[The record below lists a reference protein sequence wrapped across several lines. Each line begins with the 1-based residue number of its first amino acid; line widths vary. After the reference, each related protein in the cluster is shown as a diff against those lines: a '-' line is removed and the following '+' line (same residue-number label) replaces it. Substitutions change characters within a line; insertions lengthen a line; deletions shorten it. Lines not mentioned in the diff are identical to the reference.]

1 MSNDALIAKYEAL
14 LKSRP
19 DDELL
24 RFSLGKALLDA
35 GRMDEAERELRAALA
50 AKEDW
55 MIVTM
60 LLAKIAGQKGDKA
73 PEPRRC
79 GRAACNSRS
88 TSITRDRRKNAGRSW
103 RSLQDK
109 IAFEY
114 PRFLWLRFATPPGQQ
129 VVRASRCRRATPSA
143 AFPDS

>member
-35 GRMDEAERELRAALA
+35 GRVDEAERELRTALA

-60 LLAKIAGQKGDKA
+60 LLAKITGQKGD
-73 PEPRRC
+73 
-79 GRAACNSRS
+79 
-88 TSITRDRRKNAGRSW
+88 NAGAKLMWERG
-103 RSLQDK
+103 LQLA
-109 IAFEY
+109 IEQHHEG
-114 PRFLWLRFATPPGQQ
+114 PEEEC
-129 VVRASRCRRATPSA
+129 RAELAKLGA
-143 AFPDS
+143 

>member
-35 GRMDEAERELRAALA
+35 GRVDEAESELRTALA

-73 PEPRRC
+73 SAKEMWERGLQFAIDQHHEGPEEEC
-79 GRAACNSRS
+79 RAELA
-88 TSITRDRRKNAGRSW
+88 K
-103 RSLQDK
+103 L
-109 IAFEY
+109 
-114 PRFLWLRFATPPGQQ
+114 
-129 VVRASRCRRATPSA
+129 AS
-143 AFPDS
+143 

>member
-1 MSNDALIAKYEAL
+1 MAEIALIAKYEAL

-35 GRMDEAERELRAALA
+35 GRVDEAERELRAALA

-73 PEPRRC
+73 AAKEMWERGLHLAIDQHHEGPEEEC
-79 GRAACNSRS
+79 RAELA
-88 TSITRDRRKNAGRSW
+88 KLGA
-103 RSLQDK
+103 
-109 IAFEY
+109 
-114 PRFLWLRFATPPGQQ
+114 
-129 VVRASRCRRATPSA
+129 
-143 AFPDS
+143 

>member
-35 GRMDEAERELRAALA
+35 GRVDEAERELRTALA

-73 PEPRRC
+73 GAKEMWARGLQLAIDQHHEGPEEEC
-79 GRAACNSRS
+79 RAELA
-88 TSITRDRRKNAGRSW
+88 KLGA
-103 RSLQDK
+103 
-109 IAFEY
+109 
-114 PRFLWLRFATPPGQQ
+114 
-129 VVRASRCRRATPSA
+129 
-143 AFPDS
+143 